1 MKTIKLFK
9 KVDGGIVIS
18 LSNFCFFIFG
28 IINAILF
35 WIAVCF
41 DFNLEFLNKVGTCI
55 KILPLLIIFVYPFIH
70 AGLFNISK
78 TPSATLDV
86 IGYLLGGA
94 VGTAID
100 FVLVSLFAVGL
111 LLFHVIKFLY
121 EGGFLFPDYFLL

>member
-1 MKTIKLFK
+1 MKTITVFK
-9 KVDGGIVIS
+9 KIS
-18 LSNFCFFIFG
+18 ATKIPVSSFCFFIFG

-41 DFNLEFLNKVGTCI
+41 DFDLELLNKVGTCI

-86 IGYLLGGA
+86 IGYLLGGV
-94 VGTAID
+94 VGTAIA
-100 FVLVSLFAVGL
+100 FVLIILFIVGFA
-111 LLFHVIKFLY
+111 LFHLIRFLY
-121 EGGFLFPDYFLL
+121 EGGFLFPNYFLL